1 MLLSRYEKMPFSKI
15 KATKKKRWNAIQIV
29 VLGYISVILFGTILL
44 SLPFAKAEPVRFLDS
59 LFTACSA
66 VCVTGLSVLNIG
78 TAYTHQGHWIILFLM
93 EIGGLGIMT
102 VSTTLILL
110 AGMRPGFNQ
119 QSVLLSTFTTE
130 NNVDATKILRTI
142 IPFTLLLQLFGTLI
156 YFTQFKELH
165 TYDRFFSSLFHAV
178 SAFCNVG
185 FSLFPDSLMRFQTN
199 TVVNTTTCILVVA
212 GGFGFLAITEM
223 QHLFNLK
230 TREFQRISLHTKIA
244 AFCTLFLIVGG
255 GLILWFTESSTTI
268 KDLSFIDKMLSTFF
282 ISISSRTAGLNTID
296 MATLSLNSIFLVIIM
311 MIIGA
316 NPGSCGGGIKTTTAA
331 VIALL
336 GFNRLLGRQKT
347 QVLGRTIPEE
357 TVDRAVRIF
366 VIAIVVLVGATLIL
380 LHTEAATAT
389 IVGEESSVFIKILF
403 EVASAYSTCGL
414 SLGITPQLTD
424 PGRIIICIVMF
435 IGRMGPLFLISAVA
449 RQDSESGMWF
459 AEEDIMVG

>member
-1 MLLSRYEKMPFSKI
+1 
-15 KATKKKRWNAIQIV
+15 
-29 VLGYISVILFGTILL
+29 
-44 SLPFAKAEPVRFLDS
+44 
-59 LFTACSA
+59 
-66 VCVTGLSVLNIG
+66 
-78 TAYTHQGHWIILFLM
+78 M

-347 QVLGRTIPEE
+347 QVLGRTIPEKPIE
-357 TVDRAVRIF
+357 
-366 VIAIVVLVGATLIL
+366 
-380 LHTEAATAT
+380 
-389 IVGEESSVFIKILF
+389 LF
-403 EVASAYSTCGL
+403 EFRDRHCGACERRLFFAYRSSNGNHC
-414 SLGITPQLTD
+414 
-424 PGRIIICIVMF
+424 
-435 IGRMGPLFLISAVA
+435 
-449 RQDSESGMWF
+449 W
-459 AEEDIMVG
+459 

>member
-1 MLLSRYEKMPFSKI
+1 MLLSRYRELPFSQI
-15 KATKKKRWNAIQIV
+15 KNAKKKRWNAIQIV
-29 VLGYISVILFGTILL
+29 VLGYLSVIFFGTALL
-44 SLPFAKAEPVRFLDS
+44 SLPIAQTAPLRVLDS
-59 LFTACSA
+59 FFTACSA
-66 VCVTGLSVLNIG
+66 VCVTGLSVLDIG
-78 TAYTHQGHWIILFLM
+78 TAYSHQGHWIILFLM

-102 VSTTLILL
+102 ISTTLILL
-110 AGMRPGFNQ
+110 AGMKPGFNQ
-119 QSVLLSTFTTE
+119 QSVLLSNFTSET
-130 NNVDATKILRTI
+130 DIDPSKILKAVL
-142 IPFTLLLQLFGTLI
+142 PFTFLLQLFGFI
-156 YFTQFKELH
+156 SFFTQFNDQPLYE
-165 TYDRFFSSLFHAV
+165 RFFSSLFHAV

-199 TVVNTTTCILVVA
+199 SIVNITSCILIFA
-212 GGFGFLAITEM
+212 GAFGFLAITEI
-223 QHLFNLK
+223 QHLFNFK
-230 TREFQRISLHTKIA
+230 TKQIQRISLHTKIA
-244 AFCTLFLIVGG
+244 TFCTFLLIIGG
-255 GLILWFTESSTTI
+255 GLILFFTESSTTI
-268 KDLSFIDKMLSTFF
+268 KDLSFVDKLQSTFF

-296 MATLSLNSIFLVIIM
+296 MSSLCLNSIFLIMIM

-316 NPGSCGGGIKTTTAA
+316 NPGSCGGGIKTTTTA

-357 TVDRAVRIF
+357 TVDRAIRIF

-389 IVGEESSVFIKILF
+389 IAGEKSSLFIKILF
-403 EVASAYSTCGL
+403 EVSSAYSTCGL
-414 SLGITPQLTD
+414 SLGLTPELSD

-449 RQDSESGMWF
+449 RQETASGMWF